1 MSFFALLESYSI
13 LPPEPKKAVSAV
25 DMRAAKIAEYK
36 LQKTLATKISDLESK
51 LDEEDLRSWALSSI
65 ELAVI
70 HTRRNLHSIQ
80 TELDVIASRPP
91 PPAAPEPE
99 LSNPDRL
106 DRIPTSSLPRTG
118 PLLSGEGK
126 VMRPFVLTS
135 KRDQLAQGV
144 FRPDHSLPT
153 MSIDDYLT
161 EEIQR
166 GGIQG
171 PQEEGT
177 GGSGQKMKSLRE
189 EEEEEDRETMKKRE
203 WDDYVESHAKGSGNM
218 GFNRG

>member
-1 MSFFALLESYSI
+1 MSAADI
-13 LPPEPKKAVSAV
+13 
-25 DMRAAKIAEYK
+25 RAAKIAEYK
-36 LQKTLATKISDLESK
+36 LQKTLTTKISDLEDK
-51 LDEEDLRSWALSSI
+51 LDEEDLRSWTLSSI
-65 ELAVI
+65 QLAVI
-70 HTRRNLHSIQ
+70 HTRQNLLSIQ

-91 PPAAPEPE
+91 PLAEPEPTVP
-99 LSNPDRL
+99 NPDRL
-106 DRIPTSSLPRTG
+106 DRLPTSGLQRTG

-171 PQEEGT
+171 PQEEGSER
-177 GGSGQKMKSLRE
+177 SGQRVKSLRE